1 MYKEVRGNEERR
13 WGVIYYVRRRWKM
26 YEKVRGN
33 EERGWGVIYY
43 VGRRQRIYGS
53 QGK

>member
-1 MYKEVRGNEERR
+1 MF
-13 WGVIYYVRRRWKM
+13 
-26 YEKVRGN
+26 EKVRGN

-43 VGRRQRIYGS
+43 VRRRQRIYGG